1 MDSSDNYEQI
11 PIGILSPVMSN
22 YDRDNFPDITKS
34 RPEVSPLAQDLA
46 LVGHIPPSEAG
57 PDKHLTTRSKEPT
70 VVAED
75 VAILLNDPSPDVRLR
90 ALGAANRLGNL
101 TNSELIS
108 AFADD
113 EVRVVLR
120 ALTLT
125 AARVSDPASSDF
137 VGPLVELVALS
148 NERSDEANTT
158 DLNMKCEAAAFVLGE
173 LLEDRSGER
182 VHLTHDDDPE
192 SDGMPDVCAAHRR
205 AVQTLCVTARK
216 HADSLCRESAVA
228 ALGAIGCPE
237 SLPTILDAMS
247 DRAAIRR
254 RAVIALAAFDGDHA
268 NETIVAALD
277 DRDWQVRDIAM
288 ALTSTSADPD
298 DAPDRTQ

>member
-1 MDSSDNYEQI
+1 MKVRSIFISD
-11 PIGILSPVMSN
+11 
-22 YDRDNFPDITKS
+22 
-34 RPEVSPLAQDLA
+34 
-46 LVGHIPPSEAG
+46 
-57 PDKHLTTRSKEPT
+57 
-70 VVAED
+70 
-75 VAILLNDPSPDVRLR
+75 
-90 ALGAANRLGNL
+90 
-101 TNSELIS
+101 
-108 AFADD
+108 
-113 EVRVVLR
+113 
-120 ALTLT
+120 
-125 AARVSDPASSDF
+125 
-137 VGPLVELVALS
+137 
-148 NERSDEANTT
+148 
-158 DLNMKCEAAAFVLGE
+158 
-173 LLEDRSGER
+173 
-182 VHLTHDDDPE
+182 VHLGTRGCQADRL
-192 SDGMPDVCAAHRR
+192 PDVCAAHRR

-298 DAPDRTQ
+298 DAPDRPQ

>member
-46 LVGHIPPSEAG
+46 LVGHIGPSEAG

-125 AARVSDPASSDF
+125 AARASDPASSDF

-254 RAVIALAAFDGDHA
+254 RAVIALAAFDGDDA

>member
-46 LVGHIPPSEAG
+46 LVGHIGPSEAG

-125 AARVSDPASSDF
+125 AARASDPASSDF

-254 RAVIALAAFDGDHA
+254 RAVIALAVFDGDDA

-298 DAPDRTQ
+298 DASHRPQ

>member
-22 YDRDNFPDITKS
+22 YDRDNFPDITKG

-125 AARVSDPASSDF
+125 AARASDPASSDF

-254 RAVIALAAFDGDHA
+254 RAVIALAAFDGDDS

-298 DAPDRTQ
+298 DAPDRPQ

>member
-1 MDSSDNYEQI
+1 
-11 PIGILSPVMSN
+11 MSN
-22 YDRDNFPDITKS
+22 YDRDNFPDITKG

-158 DLNMKCEAAAFVLGE
+158 DLNMKCEAAAFVLGV

-228 ALGAIGCPE
+228 ALEIG
-237 SLPTILDAMS
+237 
-247 DRAAIRR
+247 RAH
-254 RAVIALAAFDGDHA
+254 V
-268 NETIVAALD
+268 
-277 DRDWQVRDIAM
+277 
-288 ALTSTSADPD
+288 
-298 DAPDRTQ
+298 

>member
-254 RAVIALAAFDGDHA
+254 RAVIALAAFDGDDA

>member
-46 LVGHIPPSEAG
+46 LVGHIGPSEAG

-125 AARVSDPASSDF
+125 AARASDPASSDF

-158 DLNMKCEAAAFVLGE
+158 DLNMTCEAAAFVLGE

-254 RAVIALAAFDGDHA
+254 RAVIALAAFDGDDA

-298 DAPDRTQ
+298 DASHRPQ

>member
-75 VAILLNDPSPDVRLR
+75 AAILLNDPSPDVRLR

-254 RAVIALAAFDGDHA
+254 RAVIALAAFDGDDA

-298 DAPDRTQ
+298 DAPDRPQ

>member
-1 MDSSDNYEQI
+1 M
-11 PIGILSPVMSN
+11 
-22 YDRDNFPDITKS
+22 
-34 RPEVSPLAQDLA
+34 
-46 LVGHIPPSEAG
+46 
-57 PDKHLTTRSKEPT
+57 
-70 VVAED
+70 
-75 VAILLNDPSPDVRLR
+75 
-90 ALGAANRLGNL
+90 
-101 TNSELIS
+101 
-108 AFADD
+108 
-113 EVRVVLR
+113 
-120 ALTLT
+120 
-125 AARVSDPASSDF
+125 DF

-192 SDGMPDVCAAHRR
+192 SDEMPDVCAAHRR

-254 RAVIALAAFDGDHA
+254 RAVIALAAFDGDDA

>member
-46 LVGHIPPSEAG
+46 LVGHIGPSEAG

-254 RAVIALAAFDGDHA
+254 RAVIALAAFDGDDA